1 MHVLSLLIVLT
12 QLVELYQMEGT
23 VFMFFYEFFDSR
35 LRIIFLFRC
44 RGFEVFFPFFGPFH
58 PFNVVVKFSKLGG
71 DVHFRTF
78 LQAAHLRSLSSFF
91 LTNRLYRVHLLL
103 SHLMELCL
111 THALS
116 LSCYLFI
123 WVWRYFLTFFHSLFL
138 LLLGAT
144 LDKVAPV
151 NRPLG

>member
-1 MHVLSLLIVLT
+1 MNIFSFVIVLA
-12 QLVELYQMEGT
+12 QLVEFYEVEGT

-44 RGFEVFFPFFGPFH
+44 RGFEVFFPYFGPFH
-58 PFNVVVKFSKLGG
+58 PFNFVVKFSKLGG
-71 DVHFRTF
+71 DVHFGTF
-78 LQAAHLRSLSSFF
+78 LRAAHLWNFF

-111 THALS
+111 THTLS
-116 LSCYLFI
+116 LCCYLFI

-144 LDKVAPV
+144 LHKVAPV